1 MDTGGPARGRQ
12 AGSPGK
18 GEDMFSV
25 ITGLGLA
32 GWTGVGVI
40 AALLAGLGVWQNARA
55 AALEEETGTADD
67 TGPVDGTG
75 SGTTPVRTLPRPELS
90 RPRPAT
96 ASTGPQSAPA
106 MQRSQDGGGTGGS
119 EDALSPHEAYRA
131 MIDKRVKD
139 FARARGSV
147 VLKIVHHEVDEYI
160 DTDTAIEAIDLI
172 RQAPDNAPIDIVLH
186 TPGGIASATQQIL
199 HALKHHPGRKTAFV
213 PYRAKS
219 AGTMI
224 ALACDEIVTGTSAVL
239 GPIDPQYAW
248 MPAPIL
254 AALTEH
260 KSADRVSDEMMIL
273 SKMAQQAVDEARRFS
288 CDYINDA
295 HKQDG
300 TCALTNDLIGG
311 GRNHDYPILPQE
323 AAEFGLNI
331 STAMP
336 EAGYGIC
343 QPPPKDDP
351 VLIVSMFNSQTD
363 EEGGPPAGPV
373 FR

>member
-1 MDTGGPARGRQ
+1 
-12 AGSPGK
+12 
-18 GEDMFSV
+18 MFDI
-25 ITGLGLA
+25 ITGLGVT
-32 GWTGVGVI
+32 GWTGI
-40 AALLAGLGVWQNARA
+40 AMICALLAGLAAWQNHRFVQREGDRDVPEPAVTAKRSAPSSSPTA
-55 AALEEETGTADD
+55 A
-67 TGPVDGTG
+67 
-75 SGTTPVRTLPRPELS
+75 PRPGAATAS
-90 RPRPAT
+90 ARPIQAPPRPDPRPA
-96 ASTGPQSAPA
+96 SQRSAPGNGND
-106 MQRSQDGGGTGGS
+106 DG
-119 EDALSPHEAYRA
+119 LSPHEAYKA
-131 MIDKRVKD
+131 MIDKRVQD
-139 FARARGSV
+139 FARSRGSL
-147 VLKIVHHEVDEYI
+147 VLPIVHHEVDEYI
-160 DTDTAIEAIDLI
+160 DTDTAIEAIDII
-172 RQAPDNAPIDIVLH
+172 RHAQDNAPIDIVLH

-199 HALKHHPGRKTAFV
+199 HALKHHPGRKTAFL

-224 ALACDEIVTGTSAVL
+224 ALACDEIVMGTSAVL

-260 KSADRVSDEMMIL
+260 KSADRVSDEMLIL
-273 SKMAQQAVDEARRFS
+273 SKMARQAVDEARRFS
-288 CDYINDA
+288 CDYVNDA

-323 AAEFGLNI
+323 AASFGLNI

-336 EAGYGIC
+336 EAAFGIC

-351 VLIVSMFNSQTD
+351 VLIVSMMNSQSETD
-363 EEGGPPAGPV
+363 SGAPAAPV

>member
-1 MDTGGPARGRQ
+1 
-12 AGSPGK
+12 
-18 GEDMFSV
+18 
-25 ITGLGLA
+25 
-32 GWTGVGVI
+32 
-40 AALLAGLGVWQNARA
+40 
-55 AALEEETGTADD
+55 
-67 TGPVDGTG
+67 
-75 SGTTPVRTLPRPELS
+75 
-90 RPRPAT
+90 
-96 ASTGPQSAPA
+96 
-106 MQRSQDGGGTGGS
+106 MQRSQDSGPDDT
-119 EDALSPHEAYRA
+119 DLSPHEAYRA
-131 MIDKRVKD
+131 MIDKRAKD
-139 FARARGSV
+139 FARARGSL
-147 VLKIVHHEVDEYI
+147 VLKIVHHDVDEYI

-224 ALACDEIVTGTSAVL
+224 ALACDEIVMGTSAVL
-239 GPIDPQYAW
+239 GPIDPQYSW

-260 KSADRVSDEMMIL
+260 KSADRVSDEMIIL
-273 SKMAQQAVDEARRFS
+273 SKMAKQAVEEARRFS

-295 HKQDG
+295 HKKDG

-311 GRNHDYPILPQE
+311 GRNHDYPILPHE
-323 AAEFGLNI
+323 AAEFGLNV

-336 EAGYGIC
+336 EACYGIC

-351 VLIVSMFNSQTD
+351 VLIVSMFNSQN
-363 EEGGPPAGPV
+363 EVEGGAPADPV

>member
-1 MDTGGPARGRQ
+1 
-12 AGSPGK
+12 
-18 GEDMFSV
+18 MFDI
-25 ITGLGLA
+25 ITGLGVT
-32 GWTGVGVI
+32 GWTGIAVI
-40 AALLAGLGVWQNARA
+40 CALLVSLAAWQNRRHMQREDEREARERA
-55 AALEEETGTADD
+55 EVGKRSAPSGTAA
-67 TGPVDGTG
+67 PH
-75 SGTTPVRTLPRPELS
+75 
-90 RPRPAT
+90 
-96 ASTGPQSAPA
+96 PA
-106 MQRSQDGGGTGGS
+106 MTTARDTQTPLRPDPLPASQRSASGNGNDDG
-119 EDALSPHEAYRA
+119 LSPYEAYRA
-131 MIDKRVKD
+131 MIDKRVQD
-139 FARARGSV
+139 FARSRGSL
-147 VLKIVHHEVDEYI
+147 VLPIVHHEVDEYI

-172 RQAPDNAPIDIVLH
+172 RHAPDNAPIDIILH

-224 ALACDEIVTGTSAVL
+224 ALACDEIVMGTSAVL

-260 KSADRVSDEMMIL
+260 KSADRVSDEMLIL

-288 CDYINDA
+288 CDYVNDA

-323 AAEFGLNI
+323 AASFGLNI

-336 EAGYGIC
+336 EAAFGIC

-351 VLIVSMFNSQTD
+351 VLIVSMMNSQPERD
-363 EEGGPPAGPV
+363 GGAPVAPVAPV

>member
-1 MDTGGPARGRQ
+1 
-12 AGSPGK
+12 
-18 GEDMFSV
+18 MFDI
-25 ITGLGLA
+25 ITGLGVT
-32 GWTGVGVI
+32 GWTSIAVI
-40 AALLAGLGVWQNARA
+40 CALLVSLAAWQNSRHAEREDAREARDRAEIRKRSAPSGA
-55 AALEEETGTADD
+55 AAS
-67 TGPVDGTG
+67 PH
-75 SGTTPVRTLPRPELS
+75 
-90 RPRPAT
+90 PAT
-96 ASTGPQSAPA
+96 ATARDTQTPLRPDPLPA
-106 MQRSQDGGGTGGS
+106 SQRSGPGNGS
-119 EDALSPHEAYRA
+119 DDNLSPYEAYRA
-131 MIDKRVKD
+131 MIDKRVQD
-139 FARARGSV
+139 FARSRGSL
-147 VLKIVHHEVDEYI
+147 VLSIVHHEVDEYV

-172 RQAPDNAPIDIVLH
+172 RHAPDNAPIDIVLH

-224 ALACDEIVTGTSAVL
+224 ALACDEIVMGTSAVL

-260 KSADRVSDEMMIL
+260 KSADRVSDEMLIL
-273 SKMAQQAVDEARRFS
+273 SKMAKQAVDEARRFS
-288 CDYINDA
+288 CDYVNDA

-323 AAEFGLNI
+323 AASFGLNI

-336 EAGYGIC
+336 EAAFGIC

-351 VLIVSMFNSQTD
+351 VLIVSMMNSQSETD
-363 EEGGPPAGPV
+363 TGAPVAPV

>member
-1 MDTGGPARGRQ
+1 MINGITPRG
-12 AGSPGK
+12 S
-18 GEDMFSV
+18 GEFMFEIV
-25 ITGLGLA
+25 TGLGVTGWA
-32 GWTGVGVI
+32 GI
-40 AALLAGLGVWQNARA
+40 ALICALLASLAAWQNHRFIQREDDRDAREHSGTMSRSAPGGSA
-55 AALEEETGTADD
+55 AA
-67 TGPVDGTG
+67 
-75 SGTTPVRTLPRPELS
+75 
-90 RPRPAT
+90 PRPAPAAAT
-96 ASTGPQSAPA
+96 ARATQTPPRPAPLPASQRSAPGNGGD
-106 MQRSQDGGGTGGS
+106 DG
-119 EDALSPHEAYRA
+119 LSPYEAYRA
-131 MIDKRVKD
+131 MIDKRVQD
-139 FARARGSV
+139 FARSRGSL
-147 VLKIVHHEVDEYI
+147 VLSIVHHEVDEYI

-172 RQAPDNAPIDIVLH
+172 RHAPDNAPIDIILH

-224 ALACDEIVTGTSAVL
+224 ALACDEIVMGTSAVL

-260 KSADRVSDEMMIL
+260 KSADRVSDEMLIL

-288 CDYINDA
+288 CDYVNDA

-323 AAEFGLNI
+323 AASFGLNI

-336 EAGYGIC
+336 EAAFGIC

-351 VLIVSMFNSQTD
+351 VLIVSMMNSQPERD
-363 EEGGPPAGPV
+363 GGAPVAPV

>member
-1 MDTGGPARGRQ
+1 
-12 AGSPGK
+12 
-18 GEDMFSV
+18 MFSV
-25 ITGLGLA
+25 LTGLGIA
-32 GWTGVGVI
+32 GWTGIGLI
-40 AALLAGLGVWQNARA
+40 GGLLAALAVWQNRRHEALQEDEATTKPDRA
-55 AALEEETGTADD
+55 ETAS
-67 TGPVDGTG
+67 P
-75 SGTTPVRTLPRPELS
+75 PLRTLPRPGAA
-90 RPRPAT
+90 RPRPAGSPP
-96 ASTGPQSAPA
+96 APQPVPA
-106 MQRSQDGGGTGGS
+106 MQRGSSDGSTGGG
-119 EDALSPHEAYRA
+119 ELSPQEAYRA

-147 VLKIVHHEVDEYI
+147 VLKIVHHEMDEYI

-224 ALACDEIVTGTSAVL
+224 ALACDEIVMGTSAVL

-254 AALTEH
+254 AALTDH
-260 KSADRVSDEMMIL
+260 KSADRVSDEMLIL
-273 SKMAQQAVDEARRFS
+273 SKMARQAVDEARRFS

-300 TCALTNDLIGG
+300 TCTLTNDLIGG

-351 VLIVSMFNSQTD
+351 VLIVSMFNSQNEQD
-363 EEGGPPAGPV
+363 GAPPADPV

>member
-1 MDTGGPARGRQ
+1 
-12 AGSPGK
+12 
-18 GEDMFSV
+18 MFSV
-25 ITGLGLA
+25 VTGLGVA
-32 GWTGVGVI
+32 GWTGI
-40 AALLAGLGVWQNARA
+40 AAIGAILGGLAAWQNHRH
-55 AALEEETGTADD
+55 
-67 TGPVDGTG
+67 
-75 SGTTPVRTLPRPELS
+75 LS
-90 RPRPAT
+90 RIEDDEDRERPDT
-96 ASTGPQSAPA
+96 PSPVSHTVRSRQPSASPLDPQPVQA
-106 MQRSQDGGGTGGS
+106 MQRSGGS
-119 EDALSPHEAYRA
+119 TTGDTDLSPQEAYRA
-131 MIDKRVKD
+131 MIDQRVQD

-147 VLKIVHHEVDEYI
+147 VLKIVHHEVDEYV
-160 DTDTAIEAIDLI
+160 DTDTAIAAIDLI
-172 RQAPDNAPIDIVLH
+172 RQAPDNAPIDVVLH

-199 HALKHHPGRKTAFV
+199 HALKHHRGRKTAFV

-224 ALACDEIVTGTSAVL
+224 ALACDEIVMGSSAVL

-260 KSADRVSDEMMIL
+260 KSADRVSDEMLIL
-273 SKMAQQAVDEARRFS
+273 SKMAKQAVDEARRFS

-323 AAEFGLNI
+323 AAEFGLNV

-351 VLIVSMFNSQTD
+351 VLIVSMFNSQNEQD
-363 EEGGPPAGPV
+363 GAPPADPI